1 MNNFIIFNMV
11 VYSKWYL
18 ILKIVLT
25 SLIGISS
32 FLGDMCLKYVEN
44 AMARAILDNLTHAIV
59 GGLVWILILILS
71 KKSLTQNFYSIQF
84 SFALSSFID
93 VDHFLTARSWKLSDI
108 ISLNKRPFLHCTT
121 IPILLWVIL
130 ILSSIILNSPLLNE
144 SAWIIS
150 ASFLSHHIRDGTRRG
165 LWFCPFGS
173 TQPIPYYIYISIT
186 MALPYILYWLMQ
198 FHILIPNI
206 KENRMTINIV

>member
-1 MNNFIIFNMV
+1 MIAYN
-11 VYSKWYL
+11 KWHV
-18 ILKIVLT
+18 ILKIALT
-25 SLIGISS
+25 SLIGICS

-44 AMARAILDNLTHAIV
+44 TMARAILDNLTHAIV
-59 GGLVWILILILS
+59 GGLVWILILVLF
-71 KKSLTQNFYSIQF
+71 KKSLAQHLCSIIF
-84 SFALSSFID
+84 SFILSSFID
-93 VDHFLTARSWKLSDI
+93 IDHFLTARSWKLSDAI
-108 ISLNKRPFLHCTT
+108 TLNKRPFLHCTT

-130 ILSSIILNSPLLNE
+130 ILNSIIFNCPKLNE

-173 TQPIPYYIYISIT
+173 TQPIPYYIYISIS

-198 FHILIPNI
+198 FSILIPNI
-206 KENRMTINIV
+206 RESKMTINVV